1 MSAFEDDPDD
11 FLRFVR
17 ARDPAL
23 TGGAFVPRR
32 LYGEYLAHTLEDARR
47 DSPVR
52 LIRVAGEAVGA
63 VEGTQ
68 TG

>member
-1 MSAFEDDPDD
+1 M
-11 FLRFVR
+11 
-17 ARDPAL
+17 
-23 TGGAFVPRR
+23 PRR
-32 LYGEYLAHTLEDARR
+32 LYGEYLARTLEDARR

-63 VEGTQ
+63 VEGTE